1 MTKKELR
8 VDYKQKRNLLTA
20 DIIEEKSIKIANRI
34 HKLPIWQF
42 SFYHLFLSIVKN
54 KEVDTEPLLTL
65 LQGMDKQIVV
75 SKTEKNR
82 SLKNYLL
89 LDTTPIRISNLGIPE
104 PVDGIEVPEEKI
116 DVVFI
121 PLLAFD
127 SNGNRVGYGG
137 GYYDVFLQKCRK
149 DVLKVGISLFEAC
162 PTITD
167 VATTDVP
174 LDYCV
179 TPSQVYQF

>member
-20 DIIEEKSIKIANRI
+20 KIVEEKSIEIANRI

-42 SFYHLFLSIVKN
+42 SFYHLFLTITKN

-75 SKTEKNR
+75 SKTEEKR
-82 SLKNYLL
+82 TLKNYLL

-116 DVVFI
+116 DVVFV

-127 SNGNRVGYGG
+127 AHGNRVGYGG
-137 GYYDVFLQKCRK
+137 GYYDVFLNKCRK
-149 DVLKVGISLFEAC
+149 DVLKIGISLFEAS

-167 VATTDVP
+167 IAPTDIP

-179 TPSQVYQF
+179 TPTKVYQF